1 MPRAEDQGLTSRSGF
16 TYALFADYLKA
27 STDGN
32 LKGGTVPD
40 AGPELAFQKA
50 DAPELW

>member
-1 MPRAEDQGLTSRSGF
+1 MPRVEDLGVTSRSEF
-16 TYALFADYLKA
+16 TYALFADNLKA

-32 LKGGTVPD
+32 LKGGMVPD

-50 DAPELW
+50 DVPGL